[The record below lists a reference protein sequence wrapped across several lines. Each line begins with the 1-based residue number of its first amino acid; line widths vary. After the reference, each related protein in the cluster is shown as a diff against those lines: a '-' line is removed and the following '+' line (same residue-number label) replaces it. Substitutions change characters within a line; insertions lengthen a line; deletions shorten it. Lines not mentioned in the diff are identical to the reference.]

1 MSPRSFDRSL
11 TSRTARLNVEALEP
25 RDCPAC
31 IVYQAGGTV
40 HVLGDDAANTV
51 VISETATHPPFIFG
65 GMTITADG
73 ECTTF
78 PAGFVRR
85 LDVQTR
91 GGDDVVTYKSV
102 VAPGWD
108 GISSLSISLGTGND
122 IADVTVW
129 RRTAA
134 PPDWVGSWSLTVD
147 GSSGDDAII
156 TRFGR
161 IDFRSLRVQANLGDG
176 NDTFAAL
183 FGGPIEEANG
193 QSTLI
198 RLNVQGGNGDDSMN
212 LDALTQAEMADL
224 TAVFQGGG
232 GSDHI
237 TMAVAFSGTTP
248 SRARLQALAGAGD
261 DIVSVNLAS
270 TTPPGGFKN
279 SIVINGGSGDDDL
292 SFDGLGELPCDAVID
307 GGIGFDVVSIGGH
320 PARLRNCE
328 LVF

>member
-1 MSPRSFDRSL
+1 MAQRYQYVRSRAVRLGVDR
-11 TSRTARLNVEALEP
+11 LEP

-31 IVYQAGGTV
+31 VVYQAGGTV

-51 VISETATHPPFIFG
+51 VISEAATHPPFIFG

-73 ECTTF
+73 VATTF
-78 PAGFVRR
+78 PAASVRR

-102 VAPGWD
+102 VAPGFD

-122 IADVTVW
+122 VADVSVF

-134 PPDWVGSWSLTVD
+134 PPDWIGSWSLTVD
-147 GSSGDDAII
+147 GSSGDDAVV

-161 IDFRSLRVQANLGDG
+161 IDFRSIRVQANLGDG

-183 FGGPIEEANG
+183 FGGPMEEANG
-193 QSTLI
+193 LPTLI
-198 RLNVQGGNGDDSMN
+198 RLNVQGGNGDDSMD
-212 LDALTQAEMADL
+212 LDALAQAELADL

-237 TMAVAFSGTTP
+237 TMAVALSGNKP
-248 SRARLQALAGAGD
+248 SRVRLQALAGAGD
-261 DIVSVNLAS
+261 DIVAVNLAS
-270 TTPPGGFKN
+270 MTPPGGLKN
-279 SIVINGGSGDDDL
+279 TVVINGGSGDDDL
-292 SFDGLGELPCDAVID
+292 SFDGLGELPCDALID

-328 LVF
+328 VVI